1 MCKNIINSKNN
12 NLIKEIKFIRD
23 DKKYRE
29 ETSLCFIE
37 GERLVYDTPIDLID
51 KIILSSD
58 FIYDKNDKSLN
69 INNIDESNL
78 YIINK
83 NIFDIIKD
91 TKNSQG
97 IIALVKT
104 NTKELDCFNFQNI
117 VILDDIMDPGNL
129 GTMFRISEA
138 MGFNNIL
145 ISENSCDIYNTK
157 VLRASMSSI
166 FRLNIFKSNNIKKD
180 ILRLKNESFRIYGTV
195 LKDSTNYLNKEYIE
209 KFGIIFGNEANGI
222 NKELYDLIDDR
233 IRINMLGKIESL
245 NVAVAYAIIASE
257 IKRQR
262 ENNEKV

>member
-1 MCKNIINSKNN
+1 MCKNIIKSKNN
-12 NLIKEIKFIRD
+12 SLIKDIKFIRD

-51 KIILSSD
+51 KIIISSD
-58 FIYDKNDKSLN
+58 FVYNKNDKNLN
-69 INNIDESNL
+69 INKINENNLFILNSNV
-78 YIINK
+78 
-83 NIFDIIKD
+83 FDIVKD

-104 NTKELDCFNFQNI
+104 KKYILNDITFDNI
-117 VILDDIMDPGNL
+117 VIFDDIMDPGNL

-166 FRLNIFKSNNIKKD
+166 FRLNIIKSNDIKSD
-180 ILRLKNESFRIYGTV
+180 IIRLKKEKFKIFGTV
-195 LKDSTNYLNKEYIE
+195 LKDSKNYLKIDYKD

-222 NKELYDLIDDR
+222 NKNLYELIDEN
-233 IRINMLGKIESL
+233 IKINMLGKIESL

-262 ENNEKV
+262 EYNEKD